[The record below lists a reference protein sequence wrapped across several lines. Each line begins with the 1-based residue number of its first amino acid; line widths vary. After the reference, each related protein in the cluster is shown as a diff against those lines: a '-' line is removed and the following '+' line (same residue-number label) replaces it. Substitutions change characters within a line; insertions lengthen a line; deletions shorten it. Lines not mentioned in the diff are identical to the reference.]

1 MPLKLQALDLD
12 VPNRDNLL
20 MFVAGPDRL
29 SIREAVLLGRGACA
43 LGLGGW
49 VKVEPSKSIK
59 F

>member
-29 SIREAVLLGRGACA
+29 SITGAGLLGRGACA
-43 LGLGGW
+43 LGLGPWW
-49 VKVEPSKSIK
+49 VGEGGA
-59 F
+59 